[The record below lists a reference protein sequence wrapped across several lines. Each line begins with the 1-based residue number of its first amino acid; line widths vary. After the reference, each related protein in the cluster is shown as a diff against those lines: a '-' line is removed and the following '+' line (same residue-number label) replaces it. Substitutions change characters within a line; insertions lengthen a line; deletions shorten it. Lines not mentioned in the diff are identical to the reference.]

1 MLRVQTYIKIEPK
14 IISAP
19 ILEET
24 LRFDLE
30 SSDYA
35 IDALSR
41 LILYMLR
48 DGKSLADVV
57 EVTLLPRAIIEDTV
71 FRLQKNGLLENLA
84 LSSNALKILSQN
96 ERVDWLNQNSAQI
109 YFDLLTRLRLP
120 SLDSIKISST
130 RQAGGIAEILG
141 GEQSIP
147 LEKIPELNENLSN
160 ISSAKKILYAERR
173 INFLPSLGGSIFD
186 GCVELNCEEI
196 FVAEIPVRIYN
207 VEFGGGRTRKI
218 IVELLSGL
226 APNVGEDFLSADG
239 TAAIRFAL
247 NPEFSEYYCDGKIA
261 HIVGLNGEISGEG
274 VSYILAEIS
283 SEVVGDFV
291 CG

>member
-247 NPEFSEYYCDGKIA
+247 VMLSLMG
-261 HIVGLNGEISGEG
+261 
-274 VSYILAEIS
+274 
-283 SEVVGDFV
+283 
-291 CG
+291 